1 MQKTKLVSRGAVAA
15 AAVVGVLAGGGV
27 ALATTALNTNPAPKL
42 HGVTGILNSN
52 CTQQVAST
60 RYSVA
65 PNGTNNGCLITI
77 PQTAF
82 PHGVPILIGDA
93 LAENIAGETTSLTGG
108 NWVIN
113 LFLASPTV
121 VDFTVTPTN

>member
-1 MQKTKLVSRGAVAA
+1 MQKKKLVSRGVVAA

-27 ALATTALNTNPAPKL
+27 ALATTQLNANPAPKL
-42 HGVTGILNSN
+42 KGVTGILNSN

-60 RYSVA
+60 RYASA
-65 PNGTNNGCLITI
+65 PNGTSNGCLITI

-93 LAENIAGETTSLTGG
+93 LGENIAGETTSVSGG
-108 NWVIN
+108 NFEIN

-121 VDFTVTPTN
+121 VDFTITPTN